1 MEGDSMKLTEMI
13 LAELQQEA
21 ATTRKMLERVP
32 QDSFGW
38 KPHEKSMALGQLAAH
53 VANLFGTWLQSSLTK
68 DEFDLADSKP
78 SKEETVPA
86 ILEAFDRHISE
97 AVEILKTQSDEGLF
111 NIWRL
116 KRGGQVL
123 FEMPRW
129 VVVRSMVINHIIHH
143 RGQLSVYLRL
153 QNVPLPPVYG
163 PTADEMPDILKAG

>member
-1 MEGDSMKLTEMI
+1 MEGDRMKLTEMI
-13 LAELQQEA
+13 LAEIQQEA
-21 ATTRKMLERVP
+21 VTTRKMLERVP
-32 QDSFGW
+32 QDALTW

-53 VANLFGTWLQSSLTK
+53 VANLHGTWLQSSLNK

-78 SKEETVPA
+78 SKEETVPS

-97 AVEILKTQSDEGLF
+97 AVEILKTQSDEGMF
-111 NIWRL
+111 NMWRL

-129 VVVRSMVINHIIHH
+129 VVIRSMVINHIIHH

-153 QNVPLPPVYG
+153 RNVPLPPVYG

>member
-1 MEGDSMKLTEMI
+1 MKLTEML

-32 QDSFGW
+32 QAAFTW

-53 VANLFGTWLQSSLTK
+53 VANLFGTWLISSLSR
-68 DEFDLADSKP
+68 DEYDLSESKP
-78 SKEETVPA
+78 SGEETVEG
-86 ILEAFDRHISE
+86 ILQAFDRNVSDAIE
-97 AVEILKTQSDEGLF
+97 ALKTGSDEGLY

-123 FEMPRW
+123 FELPRW
-129 VVVRSMVINHIIHH
+129 VVVRSMVFNHIIHH

-163 PTADEMPDILKAG
+163 PTADEMPDILKAS